1 MEAKVFTAAQWL
13 VIASIALLAEVIV
26 WEAGHDLARDRE
38 IMRDMRLEQGR

>member
-1 MEAKVFTAAQWL
+1 MAAKGFTTTQWL
-13 VIASIALLAEVIV
+13 VIAFIALLAAVIV